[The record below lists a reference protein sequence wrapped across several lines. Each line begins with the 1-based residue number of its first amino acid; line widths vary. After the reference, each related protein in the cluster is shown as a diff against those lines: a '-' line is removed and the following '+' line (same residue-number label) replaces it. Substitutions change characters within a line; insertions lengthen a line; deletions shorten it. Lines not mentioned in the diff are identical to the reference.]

1 MTWPNPISCPSI
13 SCDRKFTTTVW
24 LIAQPVVDF
33 CTPLYE
39 LLIKS
44 VDVIDPEIH
53 VPKSGGNRPT
63 RNDVFVILNLFD
75 HYIHVVALQDRE

>member
-1 MTWPNPISCPSI
+1 MPLRTIRNDLAEPDIVPVYIL
-13 SCDRKFTTTVW
+13 RTEFTTTVW

-44 VDVIDPEIH
+44 VDVIDQKYMSQSPAET
-53 VPKSGGNRPT
+53 VQRGT
-63 RNDVFVILNLFD
+63 MCL
-75 HYIHVVALQDRE
+75 